1 MAVRQVV
8 TVGPLAAASAN
19 NIALSQTPTSG
30 TPVALNGSTV
40 SGGVATLD
48 KQRRVLVTFGSESSG
63 RTIQFTGANAAGQ
76 TVQETVAIPASA
88 AGSVFT
94 QTDFLTITKALP
106 GGGGF
111 TAAVTI
117 GTNGTASSP
126 WQGVTEFITPVNVS
140 ANCVVSGA
148 VIYTVETT
156 NDSIDAPLPTST
168 VGAPYGPLG
177 AIMGVPTPFVL
188 NPNLQGQAANAS
200 GMLNGNP
207 PQPIRAWRLVLNSGT
222 GSVTATGIQ
231 GGIIQG
237 H

>member
-8 TVGPLAAASAN
+8 TVGPLVGASATA
-19 NIALSQTPTSG
+19 ICASQTPVSG
-30 TPVALNGSTV
+30 TLLLINGGSA

-48 KQRRVLVTFGSESSG
+48 KQRRVVVAYGSEGSA
-63 RTIQFTGANAAGQ
+63 RTIQFTGTNAAGQ

-88 AGSVFT
+88 AGTVFT
-94 QTDFLTITKALP
+94 QSDFLTITKALP

-117 GTNGTASSP
+117 GTNGTGSSP
-126 WQGVTEFITPVNVS
+126 WQGVTEFLTPVNIS

-148 VIYTVETT
+148 ATYTVEIT
-156 NDSIDAPLPTST
+156 NDAIDAPLPTT
-168 VGAPYGPLG
+168 TAGAPYGPLG
-177 AIMGVPTPFVL
+177 PIMGVPTPFVL

-222 GSVTATGIQ
+222 GSVTATAIQ